1 MKITQDMRA
10 GVETKQIRQQPENKQ
25 SFGKMVNTE
34 ALKIKQEGIEKL
46 VQDIE
51 KQGDK
56 LARYRTFRELTK
68 FKRMVKSFLQETV
81 YNGLD
86 LQKSSSFSFE
96 GHHSTLALVKEVD
109 DKLVELTDDVMNHE
123 KKTVD
128 LLGLIGEIK
137 GLLVNIYT

>member
-1 MKITQDMRA
+1 MRT
-10 GVETKQIRQQPENKQ
+10 GVDTKQVRPPSENQQ

-34 ALKIKQEGIEKL
+34 ALKVKQEGIEKL

-51 KQGDK
+51 NQGEK
-56 LARYRTFRELTK
+56 LSRFRTFRELTK

-81 YNGLD
+81 YKGLD

-109 DKLVELTDDVMNHE
+109 DKLIELTDDVMNHE

-128 LLGLIGEIK
+128 LLGVIGEIK
-137 GLLVNIYT
+137 GLLVNLYT